1 MPRPTL
7 SIWMTE
13 ILPMLRAALPP
24 PRHLDA
30 LLDRIERLP

>member
-24 PRHLDA
+24 RHLAA
-30 LLDRIERLP
+30 LLDRIERMR